1 METEEDNER
10 GSKGKSNEE
19 DSIFGGSMNSSSN
32 SKRVNNRLVGIV
44 KRNTKKYILKQ
55 TLNEKVKGK
64 Q

>member
-1 METEEDNER
+1 
-10 GSKGKSNEE
+10 
-19 DSIFGGSMNSSSN
+19 MNSSSN